1 MGGWSSVALPVPFVL
16 QLPPPPLPLLLLL
29 LLPMLVPA
37 VLFFLPL
44 LLLSDSVIWM
54 DKPPTRTRGIRR
66 TSTQGI
72 KLSSWK
78 RRRTHSI
85 CVRSFVRSVDRSVD
99 RCKGVILLSCWFGSS

>member
-1 MGGWSSVALPVPFVL
+1 MEDCSPPSLPLPVPFV
-16 QLPPPPLPLLLLL
+16 PLLPWLL
-29 LLPMLVPA
+29 LLPMLVAA

-66 TSTQGI
+66 TPDQGM

-85 CVRSFVRSVDRSVD
+85 CVRSQWSCCYVSTVVGVRVAE
-99 RCKGVILLSCWFGSS
+99 